1 MARSPAS
8 QLSQFSRTG
17 NVIERFLGI
26 QRVSDDTTSPSLKE
40 ALDAMIAR
48 YGLSISRIIGQGY
61 DGDSNM
67 RTVSWV
73 T

>member
-1 MARSPAS
+1 M
-8 QLSQFSRTG
+8 FVNDKG

-26 QRVSDDTTSPSLKE
+26 QHVSDDTISPSLKE
-40 ALDAMIAR
+40 ALDAMTTR
-48 YGLSISRIIGQGY
+48 YGLSISRIRGQGY
-61 DGDSNM
+61 DGASNM

>member
-1 MARSPAS
+1 M
-8 QLSQFSRTG
+8 FVNDKG

-26 QRVSDDTTSPSLKE
+26 QHVSDDTTSPSLKE
-40 ALDAMIAR
+40 ALDAMTAR
-48 YGLSISRIIGQGY
+48 YGLSISMIRGQGY

>member
-1 MARSPAS
+1 M
-8 QLSQFSRTG
+8 FVNDKG

-48 YGLSISRIIGQGY
+48 YGLSISRIRGQGY

>member
-1 MARSPAS
+1 M
-8 QLSQFSRTG
+8 FVNDKG

>member
-1 MARSPAS
+1 M
-8 QLSQFSRTG
+8 FVNDKG

-40 ALDAMIAR
+40 ALDAMTAR
-48 YGLSISRIIGQGY
+48 YGLSISMIRGQGY